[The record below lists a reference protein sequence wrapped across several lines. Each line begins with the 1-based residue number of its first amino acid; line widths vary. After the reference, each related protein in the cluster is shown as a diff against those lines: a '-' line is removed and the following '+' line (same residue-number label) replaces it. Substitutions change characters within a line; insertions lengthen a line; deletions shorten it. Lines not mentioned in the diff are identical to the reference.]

1 MAKRRCKAK
10 TKRGTRCKVAP
21 LTGSD
26 YCRAHDPLL
35 PAEARFGTPEQA
47 AEAGALGG
55 AAGRRPRVVEVLR
68 ERIEADIDR
77 WLAPLEAALGE
88 GKPIQMWDGQER
100 KHSIEYVPD
109 PALGMKALKLALDR
123 VYGRPRQE
131 VEVSGQGGGAVEFE
145 ITNPEV
151 REAMHGLV
159 RAVAAARESE
169 PGGSGSRG

>member
-1 MAKRRCKAK
+1 MAKRRCKGT
-10 TKRGTRCKVAP
+10 TKAGKRCQAP
-21 LTGSD
+21 PPTGEEF
-26 YCRAHDPLL
+26 CRAHSPLL
-35 PAEARFGTPEQA
+35 PAEARFGSPEQA
-47 AEAGALGG
+47 AQAGALGG

-68 ERIEADIDR
+68 ERLESDIDR

-100 KHSIEYVPD
+100 KHTIQYVPD

-131 VEVSGQGGGAVEFE
+131 VEVSGAGGGAVEFE

-159 RAVAAARESE
+159 RAVAAARES
-169 PGGSGSRG
+169 